1 MTFELFFL
9 GFVYTLMTLFGVGG
23 PPYFRGVSWPV
34 VEDFNPQDLLLQPR
48 QVLNID
54 WTTTERR
61 RNSRNCATWRPLVCF
76 DGRFRDS
83 SGKCSDNKQKFSKCQ
98 KCSCKQEV
106 HFWNQLEVVG
116 TWVHCVMLNFKMVSR
131 ELRLQHQKREM
142 LWAWKW

>member
-1 MTFELFFL
+1 MFNNFRKRNSKCHKCRQNKNISFTLFLIKNLNYSPDSTWFFL

-61 RNSRNCATWRPLVCF
+61 RNSRNCATWRPLVLKWMKGCAEYQL
-76 DGRFRDS
+76 
-83 SGKCSDNKQKFSKCQ
+83 KCSDN
-98 KCSCKQEV
+98 V
-106 HFWNQLEVVG
+106 LLLFWFFQNVQ
-116 TWVHCVMLNFKMVSR
+116 MLK
-131 ELRLQHQKREM
+131 
-142 LWAWKW
+142 